1 MSNSILTNTSAM
13 AALQTLRSINESL
26 DTTQNSI
33 SSGLKVASASDNAA
47 YWSIATTMKS
57 DNGALSAVS
66 DALGLGA
73 STVDTAYTGMNS
85 AIDLVSQIKNKLVAA
100 EEPGVD
106 KSKIQ
111 KDITQLQGQLK
122 SIADS
127 SSFNGQNWLSQ
138 DLDASGFVATQ
149 SIVGSFTRGSDNSVT
164 VQTLDYTL
172 SGSTVLFGGATTTG
186 ILDTTTTTT
195 GGAAMT
201 KSVSDLDISGSTV
214 DNTDIG
220 QLISFVDK
228 QLGAMTDAA
237 SNLGSLKSRITSQS
251 DFVSKLMDSLDSG
264 VGRLVDADMNKELT
278 KLKAL
283 QTQQQ
288 LGIQA
293 LSIANSNSQS
303 ILSLFR

>member
-264 VGRLVDADMNKELT
+264 VGRLVDADMNKEST

>member
-201 KSVSDLDISGSTV
+201 NPCRTST
-214 DNTDIG
+214 
-220 QLISFVDK
+220 S
-228 QLGAMTDAA
+228 AA
-237 SNLGSLKSRITSQS
+237 RRSTTTTSAS
-251 DFVSKLMDSLDSG
+251 
-264 VGRLVDADMNKELT
+264 
-278 KLKAL
+278 
-283 QTQQQ
+283 
-288 LGIQA
+288 
-293 LSIANSNSQS
+293 
-303 ILSLFR
+303 